1 MIYKDNNIINVSIT
15 EPRAT
20 VNIINGNPILNHW
33 IKLILCPYFREIPI
47 ATTPAL
53 DPIQVPFPPRPAPNA
68 KGHQRGLVFKFPKRG
83 LLIVLE
89 FNISIIGTIVV
100 VKGIFSINPLVI
112 ADIQITE

>member
-1 MIYKDNNIINVSIT
+1 MIYKDNNIINISIT

-20 VNIINGNPILNHW
+20 VNIINGNPILNHR
-33 IKLILCPYFREIPI
+33 IKLILCPYFREIPT

-53 DPIQVPFPPRPAPNA
+53 EPIQVPFPPRPAPNA
-68 KGHQRGLVFKFPKRG
+68 KAHQRGLIFKPPKRE
-83 LLIVLE
+83 LILVLE
-89 FNISIIGTIVV
+89 FNISMIGTIVV